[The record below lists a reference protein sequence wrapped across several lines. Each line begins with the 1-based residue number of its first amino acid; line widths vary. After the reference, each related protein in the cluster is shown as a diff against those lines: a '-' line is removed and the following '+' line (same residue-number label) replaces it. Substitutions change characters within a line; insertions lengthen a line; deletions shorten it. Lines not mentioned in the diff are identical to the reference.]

1 MANWKNNDR
10 EESKPSWL
18 TPAQKINCV
27 RTVRGWE
34 LPLQG
39 TSVGGDQHGTKTS
52 GITASV
58 PHMELLVCLGATS
71 TDFTRMVATGG
82 ATSGLGFNGDTP
94 NFRPYI
100 TCPFNGDSA
109 TGPADYTYN
118 GVAGLTFATSATAAG
133 MTAIGGATGYG
144 HYGVGAGGVSTLNF
158 PGSTAYIKV
167 VCNDSNFTQNI
178 TFSLPADSASQPQ
191 KFGPRATIFQGA
203 TLIDGT
209 IPKGVYEAFF
219 GPTASINNSIA
230 VLQIAKAGATAN
242 STFLTTVV
250 ATDNGTIGLTA
261 QSTFAV
267 SFGAAATS

>member
-27 RTVRGWE
+27 RTVKGWE

-39 TSVGGDQHGTKTS
+39 SSVGGDQDGTKTS

-82 ATSGLGFNGDTP
+82 ATSSGDSP
-94 NFRPYI
+94 NFPPYI

-109 TGPADYTYN
+109 TGPAYTYN

-144 HYGVGAGGVSTLNF
+144 HFGVGAGGVSTLNF

-178 TFSLPADSASQPQ
+178 TFSLPANTPAQ
-191 KFGPRATIFQGA
+191 KQEFGPSATILQGNA
-203 TLIDGT
+203 LINGT

-219 GPTASINNSIA
+219 GPTASLNNSIA

-250 ATDNGTIGLTA
+250 ATDNGALGLTA